1 MQITNEKKEDFF
13 ARFSF
18 YNKPNFKLTDQMT
31 YTKHFSLQNAIL
43 VLVLECIKQ
52 CNWKTCIDLLLTC
65 VTIFI

>member
-52 CNWKTCIDLLLTC
+52 CN
-65 VTIFI
+65 